1 MITQET
7 DRVREYAVEEY
18 IEPARRRGQ
27 AMVTIVAGDVHRAL
41 RLHNRVPLVCNA
53 LRSKEFLRRNHLRI
67 ESQQGPPSMM
77 STTVTYTYALEDL
90 APAQSKQS
98 SFYQL
103 RGIAKN
109 AFQQL
114 GGGEAFLQTEREQ
127 FNAAVL
133 DRES

>member
-1 MITQET
+1 MKAQET
-7 DRVREYAVEEY
+7 DRVRNYAVEEY

-27 AMVTIVAGDVHRAL
+27 AMVTIVAGDIHRAL
-41 RLHNRVPLVCNA
+41 RLQNRVPLVCNA

-90 APAQSKQS
+90 APAQSEQS

-103 RGIAKN
+103 RGIAKK
-109 AFQQL
+109 
-114 GGGEAFLQTEREQ
+114 
-127 FNAAVL
+127 
-133 DRES
+133 